1 MRQMQ
6 EQLAKALGE
15 TLRELERQANLRMPS
30 RGSVLAVLSSRSA
43 GLPCPDRHLRPALP
57 AFPAK
62 QTDPGSVRR
71 FRRPAI
77 CRGRGRENKLFFE
90 ERKSG

>member
-30 RGSVLAVLSSRSA
+30 RGSVLAVYLLDLLVCLALTGTCALLCQCFQQSR
-43 GLPCPDRHLRPALP
+43 
-57 AFPAK
+57 
-62 QTDPGSVRR
+62 QTLAP
-71 FRRPAI
+71 
-77 CRGRGRENKLFFE
+77 
-90 ERKSG
+90 